1 MNIMV
6 GLVFLII
13 IVALVATLLVTRKP
27 DEDYSS
33 SVKRNTTNL
42 TLIYAVVIAVAL
54 IALGIYIWRIL

>member
-1 MNIMV
+1 MDIMV

-13 IVALVATLLVTRKP
+13 IIALVGTLLVTKKP
-27 DEDYSS
+27 DEDYSG

-42 TLIYAVVIAVAL
+42 TLIYAVVIAIAL